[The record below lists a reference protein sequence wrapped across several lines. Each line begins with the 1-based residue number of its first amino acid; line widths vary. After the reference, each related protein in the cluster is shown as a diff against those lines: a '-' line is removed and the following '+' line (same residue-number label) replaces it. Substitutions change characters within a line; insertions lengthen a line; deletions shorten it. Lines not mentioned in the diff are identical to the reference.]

1 MADAS
6 TNEPAVKGNL
16 PLYKNPVPLN
26 KERHKGKGLKYTD
39 RPFDF
44 LADAHFVPITVGEFG
59 AASGRFPIIFL
70 GENKTAVA
78 AMGLRAGENL
88 FVDPETGRFES
99 FTYLPAFVR
108 RYPFVS
114 AVHGNE
120 NDRFTVC
127 VDEGSHLFSDDPEMK
142 FFDENGEPSEFTQR
156 AIDYVRR
163 FETDVRNTHEFVKT
177 IDGLGLFTQQE
188 AKFQPR
194 DPNGQPVGEAQVVA
208 SYWGI
213 DGGKLRELDAKKL
226 AELRDNTYLGAI
238 YAHMLSMAQ
247 WELLIQR
254 AVARQPESGMGAAGT
269 VAPPPAPEA

>member
-6 TNEPAVKGNL
+6 TNETAVKGNL

-26 KERHKGKGLKYTD
+26 KDRHKGKGLKYTD

-44 LADAHFVPITVGEFG
+44 LADAHFVPVTVGEFG
-59 AASGRFPIIFL
+59 PAGARYPVIFL
-70 GENKTAVA
+70 GDNKTAVA

-88 FVDPETGRFES
+88 FVDPETGRFEPY
-99 FTYLPAFVR
+99 TYVPAFVR

-127 VDEGSHLFSDDPEMK
+127 VDEGSHLFSDKPEVA
-142 FFDENGEPSEFTQR
+142 FFDEKGEPTDFTQR

-163 FETDVRNTHEFVKT
+163 FEVDVRNTHEFVKT
-177 IDGLGLFTQQE
+177 CDELGLFTQQN
-188 AKFQPR
+188 ATFQAR
-194 DPNGQPVGEAQVVA
+194 DPNGQPVGEPQVVA

-213 DGGKLRELDAKKL
+213 DGGKVRELDSQKL
-226 AELRDNTYLGAI
+226 VELRDNAFLGAI
-238 YAHMLSMAQ
+238 YAQMLSMAQ
-247 WELLIQR
+247 WDFLIQR
-254 AVARQPESGMGAAGT
+254 ASERQAGGAGAAGT
-269 VAPPPAPEA
+269 VAPPPPPEA